1 MASPIFGSDS
11 ALPNLRTDG
20 YAEGT
25 TTPNIS
31 TASLATGAAEPVLLI
46 IADISGYTRYMT
58 ANAKTLAHSQ
68 TIITELVKAIV
79 SQAELPLEVA
89 KLEGDAVFLYCRK
102 PPGSRPWAEARR
114 VIGDKLLTF
123 FRMFSDKLAE
133 LSRSTTC
140 TCQACS
146 HIESLRLK
154 IIVHSGEALFH
165 HVFNFL
171 ELAGVDVIVVHRLLK
186 NSVRADQYLL
196 LTRAARED
204 LEFPEGTLFEAGL
217 ETPGELGRIET
228 FVFLPDGKAPAPVEP
243 ESFSSRF
250 GSSWKLFC
258 RLWFAPFF
266 RPAGAFRNVD
276 SKTPAWGR
284 SGWALVT
291 LLLTPLYIPVG
302 TLFVLAHSL
311 KASRTRHRPGDGHVH
326 RPDGSCCGGPG

>member
-1 MASPIFGSDS
+1 
-11 ALPNLRTDG
+11 LPNLRTDG

-31 TASLATGAAEPVLLI
+31 TASPATGAAEPVLLI

-102 PPGSRPWAEARR
+102 AQGSRPWTEARR

-123 FRMFSDKLAE
+123 FQMFSDKLAE
-133 LSRSTTC
+133 LSRSSTC
-140 TCQACS
+140 TCQACT
-146 HIESLRLK
+146 HIGSLRLK
-154 IIVHSGEALFH
+154 VIVHSGEALFH

-186 NSVRADQYLL
+186 NTIRADQYLL
-196 LTRAARED
+196 LTGSARGD
-204 LEFPEGTLFEAGL
+204 LEFPEGTVFEPGL
-217 ETPGELGRIET
+217 ESPEDLSPVQT
-228 FVFLPDGKAPAPVEP
+228 FVYFPGQAGAGPTSAPVLG
-243 ESFSSRF
+243 ESFPARF
-250 GSSWKLFC
+250 RHSWRLFF

-266 RPAGAFRNVD
+266 PPAASFRNVD
-276 SKTPAWGR
+276 AKTPAWGR
-284 SGWALVT
+284 FGWALVT
-291 LLLTPLYIPVG
+291 LLLTPLYLPVG
-302 TLFVLAHSL
+302 TLFVLAHAL
-311 KASRTRHRPGDGHVH
+311 KVAGPRHRPGDGHVH